1 MITSRNI
8 DAQTALVECDPS
20 LAPAAGDVFDALAE
34 LVRSGVPLQEGLR
47 LRFGWSMLTLR
58 GEPAGLRVCEPDF
71 SSDPLTQLHPTLDRT
86 LAILATQLQWLRRV
100 KEQGADVRF
109 DQHVVF
115 THDAFRA
122 DDLFALRNEAGSEV
136 DSGWSVAPVPEP
148 GGQID
153 MSQLS
158 AIPIYNLVDSYPELL
173 SIFTLP
179 TGYLVRLKRKRV
191 VEISD
196 PSGVV
201 RWQ

>member
-1 MITSRNI
+1 MPAPVSTLLPKHQHKSP
-8 DAQTALVECDPS
+8 T
-20 LAPAAGDVFDALAE
+20 PAA
-34 LVRSGVPLQEGLR
+34 RSKKADTSAVLKASATGL
-47 LRFGWSMLTLR
+47 
-58 GEPAGLRVCEPDF
+58 
-71 SSDPLTQLHPTLDRT
+71 
-86 LAILATQLQWLRRV
+86 
-100 KEQGADVRF
+100 KEIEAPRF

-122 DDLFALRNEAGSEV
+122 DDLFALRNEAESEV

-173 SIFTLP
+173 SVFTLP